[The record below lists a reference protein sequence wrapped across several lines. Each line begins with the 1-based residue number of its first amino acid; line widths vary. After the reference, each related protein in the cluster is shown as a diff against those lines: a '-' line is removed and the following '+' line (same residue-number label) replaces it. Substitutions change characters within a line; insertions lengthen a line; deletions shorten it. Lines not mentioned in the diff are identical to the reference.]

1 MNVTNFTN
9 LTNVTNVSVN
19 VSNSSVVNGTN
30 VSATGGAVS
39 NGFISGAVSV
49 LTSSYFWI
57 GLVALI
63 LIVLLLIWVIRV
75 LVMSTS
81 ERWFAPLVGPRT
93 LAPKEVAQSKK
104 MPSIAEGYARYA
116 KLTHSRK
123 EVEKFLLSKGFDA
136 DEVEKALEKA
146 F

>member
-1 MNVTNFTN
+1 MDVTN
-9 LTNVTNVSVN
+9 LTNVTNASVN
-19 VSNSSVVNGTN
+19 VSNSSFVNGTN
-30 VSATGGAVS
+30 VSAVSETGSGFVS
-39 NGFISGAVSV
+39 GVVGI
-49 LTSSYFWI
+49 LTSSYFWA

-81 ERWFAPLVGPRT
+81 EKWFAPLVGPRT

-104 MPSIAEGYARYA
+104 MPTLVEGYVRYA
-116 KLTHSRK
+116 KLTHSRR
-123 EVEKFLLSKGFDA
+123 EIEKFLLSEGIDK